1 MKLTEKITKNR
12 YIVLWP
18 VLIFIVLVAV
28 CLGVYGKRLRHDE
41 MTLLQGRVVSAAD
54 IYGAKIEERL
64 KTIEGQMELVIWQ
77 IQEKQLDAEDAVS
90 SLLGLDGVSDAG
102 IVNAL
107 GVGHTV
113 SQEDISLPELGF
125 SGTVKRENATFF
137 HSEDGQ
143 LYIMKPI
150 LENGTVN
157 TAVFVEYDAEVLY
170 RQLEAYTFDDN
181 AWVVLQD
188 TDGNIICSLGGDN
201 IDYLQAGSNFMD
213 TLSVAGGRASAVRN
227 GLQRQRSAGAQVTFP
242 DGDSRYVAYHHMKNN
257 GWAVLLGVDDAYFAE
272 QISHYSGTI
281 RHLVLSLAGCMV
293 VFMGVVIFLQVMY
306 NHYGR
311 RKSAGLQHL
320 AETDQLTGLYNKV
333 TTERKIKEYF
343 AENPDSQSLLFV
355 LDIDNFKK
363 INDTMG
369 HAFGDEVLRE
379 IGQGLKQQFRA
390 SDIIGRAGGDEF
402 VILLKHITEDQY
414 VIREAQKLENFFKGL
429 QVGKYT
435 KYSVTSSIGCAVFT
449 KDGEDFET
457 LYKMADEALYKAKQ
471 RGKNQL
477 AFYKDPEGFGQN
489 V

>member
-28 CLGVYGKRLRHDE
+28 CLGVYGKRLKHDE

-107 GVGHTV
+107 GVGRTV
-113 SQEDISLPELGF
+113 SQEDINLPALGF
-125 SGTVKRENATFF
+125 SGTVKRESATFF
-137 HSEDGQ
+137 NSADGQ

-150 LENGTVN
+150 LENGAVN

-213 TLSVAGGRASAVRN
+213 TLSAAGGRASAVRN
-227 GLQRQRSAGAQVTFP
+227 GLQRQRSAGAQVIFP

>member
-1 MKLTEKITKNR
+1 MKLTEKFTKNR
-12 YIVLWP
+12 YTVLWP
-18 VLIFIVLVAV
+18 VLIFIILVAV

-77 IQEKQLDAEDAVS
+77 IQKKQLDAEDAVS

-107 GVGHTV
+107 GVGRTV
-113 SQEDISLPELGF
+113 SQEDINLPALGF
-125 SGTVKRENATFF
+125 SGTVKRESATFF
-137 HSEDGQ
+137 NSADGQ

-150 LENGTVN
+150 LENGAVN

-188 TDGNIICSLGGDN
+188 TSGNIICSLGGDD

-213 TLSVAGGRASAVRN
+213 TLSASGGRASAVRN
-227 GLQRQRSAGAQVTFP
+227 GLQRQRSAGAQVIFP
-242 DGDSRYVAYHHMKNN
+242 DDDSRYVAYHHMKNN

-272 QISHYSGTI
+272 QISRYSGTI

-293 VFMGVVIFLQVMY
+293 VFMGVVIFLQVTY
-306 NHYGR
+306 NHYGM

>member
-18 VLIFIVLVAV
+18 VLIFGVLVAV
-28 CLGVYGKRLRHDE
+28 CLGVYGERLRHDE
-41 MTLLQGRVVSAAD
+41 MTLLQGRVVGAAD

-107 GVGHTV
+107 GVGRTV
-113 SQEDISLPELGF
+113 SQEDINLPALGF
-125 SGTVKRENATFF
+125 SGTVKRESATFF
-137 HSEDGQ
+137 NSADGQ

-150 LENGTVN
+150 LENGAVN

-213 TLSVAGGRASAVRN
+213 TLSAAGGRASAVRN
-227 GLQRQRSAGAQVTFP
+227 GLQRQRSAGAQVIFS

-257 GWAVLLGVDDAYFAE
+257 GWAVLLGVDDAYLAE

>member
-12 YIVLWP
+12 YVVLWP

-28 CLGVYGKRLRHDE
+28 CLGVYGKRLKHDE

-107 GVGHTV
+107 GVGRTV
-113 SQEDISLPELGF
+113 SQEDINLPALGF
-125 SGTVKRENATFF
+125 SGTVKRESATFF
-137 HSEDGQ
+137 NSAEGQ

-150 LENGTVN
+150 LENGAVN

-227 GLQRQRSAGAQVTFP
+227 GLQRQRSAGAQVIFP

-281 RHLVLSLAGCMV
+281 RHLVLSLTGCMV
-293 VFMGVVIFLQVMY
+293 VFMGVVIFLQVTY
-306 NHYGR
+306 NHYGM

>member
-107 GVGHTV
+107 GVGLTV
-113 SQEDISLPELGF
+113 RQEDINLPALGF
-125 SGTVKRENATFF
+125 SGTVKRESATFF
-137 HSEDGQ
+137 YSEDGQ

-150 LENGTVN
+150 LENGAVN
-157 TAVFVEYDAEVLY
+157 TAVLVQYDAEVLY

-188 TDGNIICSLGGDN
+188 TDGNIICSLGGGN

-227 GLQRQRSAGAQVTFP
+227 GLQRQRSAGAQVIFP

-272 QISHYSGTI
+272 QISHYSETI
-281 RHLVLSLAGCMV
+281 RHLVLSLTGCMV
-293 VFMGVVIFLQVMY
+293 VFMGVVIFFQVTY
-306 NHYGR
+306 NHYGM

-402 VILLKHITEDQY
+402 VILLKHITEDRY
-414 VIREAQKLENFFKGL
+414 VIREARKLENFFKGL